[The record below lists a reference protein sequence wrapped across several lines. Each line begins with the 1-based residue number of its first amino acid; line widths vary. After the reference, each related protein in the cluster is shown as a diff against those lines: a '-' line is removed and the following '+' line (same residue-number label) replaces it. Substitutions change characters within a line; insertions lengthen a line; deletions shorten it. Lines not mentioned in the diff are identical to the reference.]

1 MGKARITYRFDRET
15 PSAAPDKGDFDEAS
29 AAEDTRQWASS
40 PLYRQDDE
48 YMRDYGAWKSPYD
61 AEADRIEQLIRHSG
75 AEREADARTDE
86 EHDRVD
92 ARAQVAYMRDLPRYT
107 EAGGATYRKK
117 ARPSSWVAMS
127 ASLAGAILTGVILGA
142 FILSMFRGE
151 APPDTGQS
159 GSLNGVA
166 ATSGEEAPVD
176 SAGEFTDG
184 VAVVGAGVGDGL
196 QSLTL
201 NLPEQ
206 TYYFVQFGVFA
217 GREGADT
224 ALEQLKAKGLA
235 GAVASSDRYAVFA
248 AAAATRDDALLL
260 SHHLQSEQL
269 EVFIKPFVLPA
280 VGTLL
285 WQSSSISGEQLAAY
299 AAESRALAGLVLSAT
314 ALGVNE
320 AAASSLAG
328 DALAALKRQHQQ
340 WLERANALVG
350 SAPAE
355 KSPLLERLNTALNS
369 AVANLEQFEKKPDS
383 TYLWQAQAQ
392 AAEALIAQQQ
402 LLSGS

>member
-1 MGKARITYRFDRET
+1 MSKARITYRFDQET
-15 PSAAPDKGDFDEAS
+15 PAAAPDKGDFGEAS
-29 AAEDTRQWASS
+29 AEDTRQWTSG

-61 AEADRIEQLIRHSG
+61 AEADRIEQLIRQSG
-75 AEREADARTDE
+75 AEREADAWTRDGEERDDFRPRAAYTRVLPQYEETGRT
-86 EHDRVD
+86 
-92 ARAQVAYMRDLPRYT
+92 
-107 EAGGATYRKK
+107 TYRKK
-117 ARPSSWVAMS
+117 ARPSSWLAMS
-127 ASLAGAILTGVILGA
+127 VSLAGAIVTGVILGV

-151 APPDTGQS
+151 APPDAGQPGPVS
-159 GSLNGVA
+159 GDALA
-166 ATSGEEAPVD
+166 GEETAVD
-176 SAGEFTDG
+176 PGVSGLDG
-184 VAVVGAGVGDGL
+184 ALAGDGMQPL
-196 QSLTL
+196 AL

-217 GREGADT
+217 GREGADA

-235 GAVASSDRYAVFA
+235 GAVLSGERHAVFA
-248 AAAATRDDALLL
+248 AAAASRDDALLL

-285 WQSSSISGEQLAAY
+285 WQSSGVSGEQLAAY
-299 AAESRALAGLVLSAT
+299 AADSRLLAGLVLSVT

-328 DALAALKRQHQQ
+328 DALAELKGQHQQ
-340 WLERANALVG
+340 WLEQANALAG
-350 SAPAE
+350 AAPAD
-355 KSPLLERLNTALNS
+355 KAQLLEQMNTAMNS
-369 AVANLEQFEKKPDS
+369 AVANLEQYEKKPDH

-392 AAEALIAQQQ
+392 AAQALIAQQR
-402 LLSGS
+402 LLTAS